1 MKWGLSIVEE
11 ERFGG
16 RFEVEEGVTMEEGNG
31 GRGAVAIFIERD
43 LNNNMD
49 RERTGGVVP
58 LS

>member
-16 RFEVEEGVTMEEGNG
+16 GFEVEEGVTMEEGIG
-31 GRGAVAIFIERD
+31 GRRAVAIFIGRD

-49 RERTGGVVP
+49 RERIRVFVP